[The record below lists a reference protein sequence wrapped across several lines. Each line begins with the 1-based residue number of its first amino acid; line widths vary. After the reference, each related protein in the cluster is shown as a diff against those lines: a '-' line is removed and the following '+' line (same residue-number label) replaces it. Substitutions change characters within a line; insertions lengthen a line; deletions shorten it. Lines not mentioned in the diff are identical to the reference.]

1 MRLPSRLAGLVLAL
15 PLLAISGPAPAD
27 DPVKKDNPLADGDYK
42 IAPPYTASPDLK
54 AKPGVPKGKRFNFTM
69 DSKDSKTFP
78 GIRGPYKRGVSVYV
92 PSQYVPG
99 TEAPFILTHD
109 AMASGQISTLLDNLI
124 PEKKLPVMIGIFVPS
139 GGGDSKGSERGLEYD
154 TVSGKY
160 AEYIENE
167 LLPLVEKTANVKLT
181 KDPDGRATMGC
192 SSGGAAAFSMAWF
205 HPELYHRVL
214 SYSGTYVNQQ
224 SPNNPQSPHGAW
236 EYHENLIAKSEAK
249 PLRVWLQV
257 GEKDI
262 GAKADEKGLHNWP
275 MANDRMAAALKAK
288 GYHYRYVWAADSPHC
303 DGKVRNQTLP
313 EAMLYVWQGY
323 PIK

>member
-1 MRLPSRLAGLVLAL
+1 MRLLSRLAALVLAVSV
-15 PLLAISGPAPAD
+15 LAFPAPAD
-27 DPVKKDNPLADGDYK
+27 DPVKKSDPLADGDYK
-42 IAPPYTASPDLK
+42 IAPPYAQSPDLK

-69 DSKDSKTFP
+69 KSEDSKTFP
-78 GIRGPYKRGVSVYV
+78 GIKGAYKRNVSVYV

-109 AMASGQISTLLDNLI
+109 AMASGQLSTLLDNYI
-124 PEKKLPVMIGIFVPS
+124 AEKKLPVMIGIFVPS

-160 AEYIENE
+160 AEYIEQE

-181 KDPDGRATMGC
+181 KNPDGRATMGC
-192 SSGGAAAFSMAWF
+192 SSGGAAAFSMAWW
-205 HPELYHRVL
+205 HPDLYHRVI
-214 SYSGTYVNQQ
+214 SYSGTFVNQQ
-224 SPNNPQSPHGAW
+224 SPLNPQTPHGAW
-236 EYHENLIAKSEAK
+236 EYHENLIAKSEVK
-249 PLRVWLQV
+249 PLRVWLEV

-275 MANDRMAAALKAK
+275 MANERMAAALKAK
-288 GYHYRYVWAADSPHC
+288 GYHYRYVWAADAGHC
-303 DGKVRNQTLP
+303 DGRVQNQTLP

-323 PIK
+323 PVK